1 MCEEVNYFLA
11 CSMSFRVYIELNM
24 SKIKNWRWQM
34 SIIIKILATLVAL
47 EHLYIMYLETF
58 KTDSDT
64 TSRVFGIDKNT
75 LATKPV
81 NTLLKNQGVYNGLL
95 AVLIL
100 ISVFV
105 FASIAWATLL
115 LSFVV
120 LVAIYGG
127 FTSSPSIIIKQGL
140 PAAVALLSILVF

>member
-1 MCEEVNYFLA
+1 MH
-11 CSMSFRVYIELNM
+11 
-24 SKIKNWRWQM
+24 
-34 SIIIKILATLVAL
+34 IIIKILATLVAL

-64 TSRVFGIDKNT
+64 TSRVFGIDRYT
-75 LATKPV
+75 LSTKPV

-105 FASIAWATLL
+105 FASTAWTALL

-127 FTSSPSIIIKQGL
+127 LTSSPSIIIKQGL
-140 PAAVALLSILVF
+140 PAIIALLSVLVF